1 MCGLGWLPP
10 NPFKMAPPSAVS
22 GSLVIR
28 TKADA
33 PSLLPPPVSMSGVW
47 FGVTRYWARLLT
59 VSRTENHVLVP
70 SSFPSTITQ
79 QRHFQKPT
87 KSCATKDKKSSLVA
101 IPLATYSSTNADT
114 LSRTCA
120 SRSAIQTGKAFPSTH
135 SWSRKMKRSAKPTN
149 LLSNTDQEE
158 AFARSV
164 YSSNRVR
171 TRTRRRMRG
180 SICIFQSKRGV
191 GRQKKVI
198 NSCIAN
204 VFCMISG
211 TELGQ
216 EVCLLIKGYEQDYST
231 ETVTLVP
238 RTKDNLCISSRD
250 HFREEPICEYAK
262 QLREEYARLCLEHP
276 ELS

>member
-1 MCGLGWLPP
+1 
-10 NPFKMAPPSAVS
+10 MAYSQSVNNKIFDSLKYSYVIAPMTSVS
-22 GSLVIR
+22 
-28 TKADA
+28 
-33 PSLLPPPVSMSGVW
+33 VSMSGVW
-47 FGVTRYWARLLT
+47 FGVTRTRYWARLLT

-79 QRHFQKPT
+79 QRHF
-87 KSCATKDKKSSLVA
+87 
-101 IPLATYSSTNADT
+101 
-114 LSRTCA
+114 
-120 SRSAIQTGKAFPSTH
+120 QTGKAFPSTH

-216 EVCLLIKGYEQDYST
+216 EVCLPFLLKGYEQDYST

-238 RTKDNLCISSRD
+238 RTKDNLRISSRS
-250 HFREEPICEYAK
+250 FQRGTN
-262 QLREEYARLCLEHP
+262 L
-276 ELS
+276 